1 MIFTPGAIV
10 GIVLFVGLAFG
21 LLKIDHTIYGPD
33 RDTYEKHMKKQFKMG
48 RANYTMLFPVSREQ
62 NNLSNG
68 GDTHDY

>member
-33 RDTYEKHMKKQFKMG
+33 RDTYEKHMKKIRFNLRWNLVKSKLKILM
-48 RANYTMLFPVSREQ
+48 TMTLILTICF
-62 NNLSNG
+62 NNL
-68 GDTHDY
+68 